1 MIHIEG
7 FERVRTQEI
16 EKKEQEFNQ
25 KISTSSRDTSI
36 LKPIHMDFLSKCH
49 GKELRPRD
57 FTLIY
62 KATLHGDS
70 R

>member
-1 MIHIEG
+1 MIHIED

-25 KISTSSRDTSI
+25 KFSTSSI

-70 R
+70 A